1 MNNEK
6 VVELAEEV
14 ERLRPEALADRLDIL
29 IDRLN
34 QLENVVMLSVTTI
47 SSLQD
52 KVERLEILEAELAEV
67 KSNQWAR

>member
-1 MNNEK
+1 VNNEK